1 MMGWPTI
8 ADRGVATMED
18 RWRALAILTAART
31 SLGFQFQSVAA
42 ASPQLI
48 GELGLSYADLGTLI
62 GLYFLPGLFIAL
74 PAGALGRR
82 FGDCR
87 VALAGLLLMAA
98 GAVLGSLASGFAG
111 LATGRLLSGIGAV
124 LLSVPLSKM
133 VTDWFAGREIVLAMA
148 IFMNSFPIGIG
159 LAVLVLGGLAGLAG
173 WPATIASGAG
183 PALAALA
190 LLLLAYRP
198 HPNDRAGPAAAGT
211 WRIPRL
217 DVALV
222 CIAGALWG
230 ILNGAFAIMVGF
242 APSYLGAAGLG
253 AAEIGLL
260 TGAATWLVVAS
271 AQAGGMLAQRWGR
284 PGPLLT
290 IAALGWAACL
300 LALATRSGPPALAM
314 IGAGLVMGLPVG
326 VIMALPSQAL
336 RPEDRALGMGLFFLW
351 LYAGHAGLPPLAG
364 WVQDRVGSP
373 AAPLWLAAALILAML
388 PLFQVFRWGVA
399 ARQRAAG

>member
-1 MMGWPTI
+1 
-8 ADRGVATMED
+8 MED

-42 ASPQLI
+42 ASPQLVD
-48 GELGLSYADLGTLI
+48 GLGLSYADLGTLI

-82 FGDCR
+82 FGDSR

-98 GAVLGSLASGFAG
+98 GAVLGSLAGGFAG
-111 LATGRLLSGIGAV
+111 LAAGRLLSGIGAV

-148 IFMNSFPIGIG
+148 VFMNSFPIGIG
-159 LAVLVLGGLAGLAG
+159 LAVLGLGGLAGAAG
-173 WPATIASGAG
+173 WPAVIASGAG

-198 HPNDRAGPAAAGT
+198 HPNDHPKDGAGPAAAGS

-222 CIAGALWG
+222 CIAGSLWG

-284 PGPLLT
+284 PGPLLA

-300 LALATRSGPPALAM
+300 LALATRTGPPALAM
-314 IGAGLVMGLPVG
+314 IGSGLVMGLPVG

-351 LYAGHAGLPPLAG
+351 LYAGHAGPPPLAG

-373 AAPLWLAAALILAML
+373 AAPLWLATALVLALL
-388 PLFQVFRWGVA
+388 PLFWVFRRGVA

>member
-1 MMGWPTI
+1 
-8 ADRGVATMED
+8 MED

-42 ASPQLI
+42 ASPQLV

-82 FGDCR
+82 FGDSR

-98 GAVLGSLASGFAG
+98 GAVLGSLAGGFAG

-159 LAVLVLGGLAGLAG
+159 LAVLMLGGLAGRRAG
-173 WPATIASGAG
+173 RPRSPPAPAWRWRRWRCCCWPTGRTRTTGAG
-183 PALAALA
+183 PA
-190 LLLLAYRP
+190 
-198 HPNDRAGPAAAGT
+198 AGAAA

-242 APSYLGAAGLG
+242 APSYLAPPGL
-253 AAEIGLL
+253 ARPR
-260 TGAATWLVVAS
+260 S
-271 AQAGGMLAQRWGR
+271 A
-284 PGPLLT
+284 
-290 IAALGWAACL
+290 C
-300 LALATRSGPPALAM
+300 
-314 IGAGLVMGLPVG
+314 
-326 VIMALPSQAL
+326 
-336 RPEDRALGMGLFFLW
+336 
-351 LYAGHAGLPPLAG
+351 
-364 WVQDRVGSP
+364 
-373 AAPLWLAAALILAML
+373 
-388 PLFQVFRWGVA
+388 
-399 ARQRAAG
+399 